1 MTASMLSIPQPPPLT
16 PPLTLAAQASNPG
29 LSSLVSSLQ
38 ALPWLVHTLVGLALI
53 TGLVLWLVGSSVLR
67 PATTVV
73 SCIVCGLF
81 GYFFWPVLAGGSGI
95 SPYLG
100 LFIGMVVG
108 CLLGVAMY
116 RLTTAA
122 TFGAILAA
130 GFALMISA
138 GFSLTTGSARL
149 TAAAGVSLIEPTD
162 YPEPPETGVGGG
174 EQPIV
179 TTPDQPDDA
188 PLIDP
193 DLPEPGPA
201 PAPRVKPQPK
211 PKVTT
216 PPTQPAPSDA
226 RGTRAKPDTSSNGSN
241 KNSPR
246 TNAPTPKDPLHQDP
260 SGTSLINAS
269 AQVSAAAESARAFSK
284 ALREEIGA
292 RWERTPG
299 GERLWIM
306 VGALI
311 GAAGGIAIGLVMPHW
326 AAATVTSF
334 TGAAVM
340 LPSAS
345 WLAHGLNLPGREML
359 NLSAGGW
366 IAVWLAVA
374 LVGLAIQT
382 QGLIPLGDNA
392 HEEPKP
398 AKKRSAGGGKKRS
411 AKKSAE

>member
-1 MTASMLSIPQPPPLT
+1 MTAPLIH
-16 PPLTLAAQASNPG
+16 PGFDPLLTLAAQPSNPG

-38 ALPWLVHTLVGLALI
+38 ALPWLVHILVGLALI

-138 GFSLTTGSARL
+138 GFSLTTGSTRL

-162 YPEPPETGVGGG
+162 YPEPPDTGMGGG

-179 TTPDQPDDA
+179 TTPDQPNDA

-193 DLPEPGPA
+193 DLPDPGPA
-201 PAPRVKPQPK
+201 PAPRAKPQPK
-211 PKVTT
+211 PKQ
-216 PPTQPAPSDA
+216 PTQPAPSDA
-226 RGTRAKPDTSSNGSN
+226 RGTKPKPDAANTGVN
-241 KNSPR
+241 KPAPR
-246 TNAPTPKDPLHQDP
+246 TTAPTPKDPLHQDP
-260 SGTSLINAS
+260 AGGSLINTS

-382 QGLIPLGDNA
+382 QGLIPMGEHA
-392 HEEPKP
+392 HAEPKP
-398 AKKRSAGGGKKRS
+398 AKKRSSAGGKKRS
-411 AKKSAE
+411 SKKSGE

>member
-1 MTASMLSIPQPPPLT
+1 MTAPLIH
-16 PPLTLAAQASNPG
+16 PGFDPLLTLAAQPTNPG

-38 ALPWLVHTLVGLALI
+38 ALPWLVHILVGLALI

-138 GFSLTTGSARL
+138 GFSLTTGSTRL

-162 YPEPPETGVGGG
+162 YPEPPDTGMGGG

-179 TTPDQPDDA
+179 TTPDQPNDA

-193 DLPEPGPA
+193 DLPDPGPA
-201 PAPRVKPQPK
+201 PAPRAKPQPK
-211 PKVTT
+211 PK

-226 RGTRAKPDTSSNGSN
+226 RVTKPKPDAASTGGS
-241 KNSPR
+241 KPAPR
-246 TNAPTPKDPLHQDP
+246 TTAPTPKDPLHQDP
-260 SGTSLINAS
+260 AGGSLINTAS
-269 AQVSAAAESARAFSK
+269 QVSAAAESARAFSK

-382 QGLIPLGDNA
+382 QGLIPMGEHA

-398 AKKRSAGGGKKRS
+398 AKKRSSAGGKKRS
-411 AKKSAE
+411 SKKSSE